1 MPIIVFLFACV
12 ELVALIKL
20 AQAVGSGSVLGIILL
35 TAVLGLVII
44 RLSRRPALSMMLM
57 LFLKGKFS
65 LKTVLMQQELILPLA
80 GVLLILPGLL
90 GDACGITLLFW
101 QLGLKQVHVP
111 KPNKEE
117 IIDVEYRVEDD
128 SSQE

>member
-12 ELVALIKL
+12 ELVVLIKL
-20 AQAVGSGSVLGIILL
+20 AQAAGSGSVLGIILL

-57 LFLKGKFS
+57 LFLKGEFS

-90 GDACGITLLFW
+90 GDACGITLLLW
-101 QLGLKQVHVP
+101 HLGLKQVHVS
-111 KPNKEE
+111 KPNEEE

>member
-1 MPIIVFLFACV
+1 MRIIVFLFGCV

-20 AQAVGSGSVLGIILL
+20 AQVVGSGSVLGIILL
-35 TAVLGLVII
+35 AAVLGLVII

-101 QLGLKQVHVP
+101 HLGLNQVHVS

>member
-1 MPIIVFLFACV
+1 MPIVVFFFACV
-12 ELVALIKL
+12 ELVVLIKL

-35 TAVLGLVII
+35 TAVLGLVIL

-65 LKTVLMQQELILPLA
+65 LKTVLMQHELILPLA
-80 GVLLILPGLL
+80 SVLLILPGLL

-101 QLGLKQVHVP
+101 RLGLKQVHVS
-111 KPNKEE
+111 KPNEE
-117 IIDVEYRVEDD
+117 EVIDVEYRVEDN
-128 SSQE
+128 SSPE

>member
-1 MPIIVFLFACV
+1 MPIVVFLFACV
-12 ELVALIKL
+12 ELVTLIKL

-35 TAVLGLVII
+35 TAILGLVII

-65 LKTVLMQQELILPLA
+65 LKTVLMQHELILPLA
-80 GVLLILPGLL
+80 SVLLILPGLL
-90 GDACGITLLFW
+90 SDACGITLLFW
-101 QLGLKQVHVP
+101 RLGLKQVHVS

-117 IIDVEYRVEDD
+117 IIDVEYRVEDN

>member
-1 MPIIVFLFACV
+1 MPIVVFLFACV

-35 TAVLGLVII
+35 TAVLGLVIL

-65 LKTVLMQQELILPLA
+65 LKAVFMQHELILPLA
-80 GVLLILPGLL
+80 SVLLILPGLL

-101 QLGLKQVHVP
+101 RLGLKQVHVS
-111 KPNKEE
+111 KPNEE
-117 IIDVEYRVEDD
+117 EVIDVEYRVEDN
-128 SSQE
+128 SSPE

>member
-1 MPIIVFLFACV
+1 MPIVVFLFACV

-35 TAVLGLVII
+35 TAVLGLVIL
-44 RLSRRPALSMMLM
+44 RLSRRPALSMMLT

-65 LKTVLMQQELILPLA
+65 LKAVFMQHELILPLA
-80 GVLLILPGLL
+80 SVLLILPGLL

-101 QLGLKQVHVP
+101 RLGLKQVHVS
-111 KPNKEE
+111 KPNEE
-117 IIDVEYRVEDD
+117 EVIDVEYRVEDN
-128 SSQE
+128 SSPE

>member
-44 RLSRRPALSMMLM
+44 RLSRRPALSMVLM

-101 QLGLKQVHVP
+101 HLGLKQVHVS